1 MPPCAVTLLYLL
13 RADKTSKLVY
23 LAQERSESMTKAPNH
38 LIGETS
44 PYLLQHAYNP
54 VDWYPWGTEA
64 LQKAQREDKPI
75 FLSIGYSTCHW
86 CHVMER
92 ESFENDEIANYLNE
106 HFVSIKV
113 DREER
118 PDIDEIYMTAVQL
131 VTGQGGWPLTVFLTP
146 DLKPFFGGTYFPPED
161 RWGRPGLLT
170 VLKAIVE
177 LYRKEREKI
186 TEQAERLTQYLNAM
200 QHPRPSTG
208 LLTHELM
215 QRAYLSALH
224 NFDRE
229 HGGFGGAPKFPH
241 SLELS
246 FLLRYWGRTQDPD
259 ALQIVEFSL
268 EKMARGGIYD
278 QLGGGFHRYCVDAQ
292 WRIPHFEKML
302 YDNALLVWTYLEAYQ
317 ATRKALYR
325 RVVEETLEYVLREMT
340 SPEGGFYSAQ
350 DADTPEGEGAFYV
363 WTPEELYAVLGSE
376 DGPRACEYFGVTE
389 GAEGGVSVLAQPY
402 ILEEFAA
409 RAGMTPSACEGWLA
423 RVKEKLF
430 EAREQ
435 RERPARDEK
444 ILTAWNGLMISAFAR
459 AHQILGNEEYLRAAQ
474 NAAQF
479 CLTRLCQDG
488 GLKRSYSDGQ
498 AKFNA
503 YLEDYALF
511 ITGLLD
517 LYESDFDRRWI
528 QEAKA
533 LSATVVE
540 KFWDEV
546 GGGFFF
552 TSRDHERL
560 PVRAKGLYDGAT
572 PSGNSAATLAF
583 LRLAHLTDDATLR
596 AKAEQT
602 LRLCRDFMEQAPQA
616 LSYMLSAL
624 DFYLGP
630 TAQIV
635 IVGAKSDARTQQ
647 FLEEIRA
654 RFLPN
659 KIMVLGEP
667 ADAEHA
673 ALIPL
678 LQEKGLVNGA
688 PAVYLC
694 RNYSCQAPITEVAE
708 LERGLGVR

>member
-1 MPPCAVTLLYLL
+1 
-13 RADKTSKLVY
+13 
-23 LAQERSESMTKAPNH
+23 MTPNR
-38 LIGETS
+38 LIHETS

-54 VDWYPWGTEA
+54 VDWYPWGPEA
-64 LQKAQREDKPI
+64 LQKAQREEKPI
-75 FLSIGYSTCHW
+75 FLSIGYSACHW

-92 ESFENDEIANYLNE
+92 ESFENDEIAHYLNE

-118 PDIDEIYMTAVQL
+118 PDIDDIYMTAVQL
-131 VTGQGGWPLTVFLTP
+131 LTGQGGWPLTVFLTP

-200 QHPRPSTG
+200 QHPKPSTG
-208 LLTHELM
+208 LLAPELL
-215 QRAYLSALH
+215 QQAYLYALQS
-224 NFDRE
+224 FDRE

-246 FLLRYWGRTQDPD
+246 FLLRYWRRTQDPD

-317 ATRKALYR
+317 ATHKSLYR
-325 RVVEETLEYVLREMT
+325 RVVEETLAYVLREMT

-350 DADTPEGEGAFYV
+350 DADTSEGEGAFYL
-363 WTPEELYAVLGSE
+363 WAPEELSAVLGPE
-376 DGPRACEYFGVTE
+376 DGARACEYFGVTE
-389 GAEGGVSVLAQPY
+389 GAEGGVSVLAQRY
-402 ILEEFAA
+402 TVEEFAA
-409 RAGMTPSACEGWLA
+409 RAGMTPSACESWLA
-423 RVKEKLF
+423 RVRQKLF
-430 EAREQ
+430 ESRE
-435 RERPARDEK
+435 RRKRPARDEK

-459 AHQILGNEEYLRAAQ
+459 AHQILGDEKYLRAAQ
-474 NAAQF
+474 DAARF
-479 CLTRLCQDG
+479 CLAHLHKDG
-488 GLKRSYSDGQ
+488 ILKRSYKDGQ
-498 AKFNA
+498 AKCNA
-503 YLEDYALF
+503 YLDDYALF

-517 LYESDFDRRWI
+517 LYESDFDRHWI
-528 QEAKA
+528 HEAKA

-540 KFWDEV
+540 KFWDEA

-552 TSRDHERL
+552 TSSDHEKL

-583 LRLAHLTDDATLR
+583 LRLAQLTDDATLR

-630 TAQIV
+630 TAQIA
-635 IVGAKSDARTQQ
+635 IIGAKDDPRVQRFVQT
-647 FLEEIRA
+647 IRA

-659 KIMVLGEP
+659 KVMAVSEQDDA
-667 ADAEHA
+667 ADA

-678 LQEKGLVNGA
+678 VRGRSLVRGA

-694 RNYSCQAPITEVAE
+694 QDSSCRAPITESTE
-708 LERGLGVR
+708 LEKALGQASPGQTSSGLYTVPP

>member
-1 MPPCAVTLLYLL
+1 
-13 RADKTSKLVY
+13 
-23 LAQERSESMTKAPNH
+23 
-38 LIGETS
+38 
-44 PYLLQHAYNP
+44 
-54 VDWYPWGTEA
+54 
-64 LQKAQREDKPI
+64 QKARREEKPI
-75 FLSIGYSTCHW
+75 FLSIGYSACHW

-92 ESFENDEIANYLNE
+92 ESFENEEIANYLNE

-118 PDIDEIYMTAVQL
+118 PDLDEIYMTAVQL
-131 VTGQGGWPLTVFLTP
+131 LTGQGGWPLTVFLTP

-186 TEQAERLTQYLNAM
+186 AEQAERLTQYLNAM
-200 QHPRPSTG
+200 QHPRPGTG
-208 LLTHELM
+208 LLTPELI
-215 QRAYLSALH
+215 QRAYLGALH
-224 NFDRE
+224 SFDRE

-246 FLLRYWGRTQDPD
+246 LLLRYWQRTHDSD
-259 ALQIVEFSL
+259 ALHIVELSL

-292 WRIPHFEKML
+292 WCIPHFEKML

-317 ATRKALYR
+317 ATHKSLYR
-325 RVVEETLEYVLREMT
+325 RVVEETLAYVLREMT
-340 SPEGGFYSAQ
+340 SPEGGFYSTQ
-350 DADTPEGEGAFYV
+350 DADTAEGEGAFYL
-363 WTPEELYAVLGSE
+363 WTPQEIYAVLGPE
-376 DGPRACEYFGVTE
+376 DGPRACEYFGVAE
-389 GAEGGVSVLAQPY
+389 GAEDGVSVLSQPY
-402 ILEEFAA
+402 TVEEFAA
-409 RAGMTPSACEGWLA
+409 RAGMSECESWLA

-430 EAREQ
+430 EVREQ
-435 RERPARDEK
+435 RKRPARDEK

-459 AHQILGNEEYLRAAQ
+459 AYQILGNEEYLRAAQ
-474 NAAQF
+474 NAARF
-479 CLTRLCQDG
+479 CLTHLCQDG
-488 GLKRSYSDGQ
+488 GLKRSYNDGQ

-517 LYESDFDRRWI
+517 LYESDFERRWI

-533 LSATVVE
+533 LSATVVG
-540 KFWDEV
+540 KFWDEA

-552 TSRDHERL
+552 TSRDHEKL
-560 PVRAKGLYDGAT
+560 PVRAKSFYDGAT

-583 LRLAHLTDDATLR
+583 LRLAQLTDDATLR

-630 TAQIV
+630 TAQIA
-635 IVGAKSDARTQQ
+635 IIGAKGDPRVQRFVQT
-647 FLEEIRA
+647 IRA
-654 RFLPN
+654 CFLPN
-659 KIMVLGEP
+659 KVIAVSEP
-667 ADAEHA
+667 DDAADAV
-673 ALIPL
+673 LIPL
-678 LQEKGLVNGA
+678 VRERSLVNGA

-694 RNYSCQAPITEVAE
+694 QDSSCRAPITEITE
-708 LERGLGVR
+708 LEKALGSSFA